1 MKPQLDP
8 MIFGDGEADDVP
20 VIDPLEKLLF
30 SPPSATDPE
39 VERRLLDA
47 HSFAKA
53 DAMFKAQQARP
64 MNDAGTLSKSDDAG
78 VDDIGDLLQ
87 KRDGASTKREDAL
100 RSFVTA
106 CVEDFSK
113 MDRAQMRKVI
123 ADAERDDPETVRQLR
138 EVVEFFA

>member
-1 MKPQLDP
+1 MTTQLDS

-64 MNDAGTLSKSDDAG
+64 MSDAGTLSK
-78 VDDIGDLLQ
+78 VDDGADDDLDVLA
-87 KRDGASTKREDAL
+87 KRDGG
-100 RSFVTA
+100 
-106 CVEDFSK
+106 
-113 MDRAQMRKVI
+113 
-123 ADAERDDPETVRQLR
+123 ADAEGHTALMKLLDGIGEPNYQVDKPALKKIVRGLLDQAVAA
-138 EVVEFFA
+138 EVVA